1 MHVIVDGQIKSKRKT
16 ERQVAGDRW
25 TISADRMDHIR
36 RSDGDGCIASR
47 RPWTLDRASRRTAS
61 YLCSLQIR
69 KDTPLESR
77 WELSVPPSYPWL
89 SYRVRILHFPASYA
103 VGALQSIIVG
113 HFSFYFSIFSFQEN
127 AKENLKDRK
136 RALLMRS
143 RVSPCIVNSHR
154 GTSIARHLVDSY
166 YRYLFNSSILY

>member
-1 MHVIVDGQIKSKRKT
+1 
-16 ERQVAGDRW
+16 
-25 TISADRMDHIR
+25 MDHIR

-89 SYRVRILHFPASYA
+89 SYRVRILHFPATYIC
-103 VGALQSIIVG
+103 G
-113 HFSFYFSIFSFQEN
+113 
-127 AKENLKDRK
+127 R
-136 RALLMRS
+136 
-143 RVSPCIVNSHR
+143 C
-154 GTSIARHLVDSY
+154 TSIYHCWPLFILFFHLLFPRECKRKSERSKESPFDALSSLALHRQLAPWHRHRTASRRLV
-166 YRYLFNSSILY
+166 LLIFI

>member
-1 MHVIVDGQIKSKRKT
+1 VHVIVDGQIKSKRKT

-25 TISADRMDHIR
+25 TISADRMVM
-36 RSDGDGCIASR
+36 GASQVVVP

-154 GTSIARHLVDSY
+154 GTGIARHLVDSY

>member
-1 MHVIVDGQIKSKRKT
+1 MIVDGQIKSKRKT

-25 TISADRMDHIR
+25 TISADRMVM
-36 RSDGDGCIASR
+36 GASQVVV
-47 RPWTLDRASRRTAS
+47 TLDRASRRTAS

-89 SYRVRILHFPASYA
+89 SYRVRILHFPASYIC
-103 VGALQSIIVG
+103 GRCTSIYHCWPLFILFF
-113 HFSFYFSIFSFQEN
+113 HLLFQEN

-154 GTSIARHLVDSY
+154 GTGIARHLVDSY